1 MRSGAARRRYTG
13 RCRRSVGSTR
23 LVAKAEAAE
32 AMAVAARSTEVV
44 MEARGTAVTGA
55 AKREAE
61 KEEAAAVESRSVG
74 WQRR

>member
-1 MRSGAARRRYTG
+1 
-13 RCRRSVGSTR
+13 
-23 LVAKAEAAE
+23 
-32 AMAVAARSTEVV
+32 MAVAARSMEVV
-44 MEARGTAVTGA
+44 MEARGTAVTVA